1 MRDEEET
8 KEKEETE
15 RRSKKKLHDES
26 NVSKFSF
33 LFVLSVE
40 TSYIRLRQHQKIKPE
55 KKTVTIRRVGKGNGT
70 FASRWSR
77 VAQK

>member
-1 MRDEEET
+1 MKDEEET
-8 KEKEETE
+8 REKEETE

-70 FASRWSR
+70 FASR
-77 VAQK
+77 